1 MSRRAFI
8 ALSLSA
14 PLWGSRSNDADDV
27 TKGTKTMST
36 TTNKAYNATR
46 DGQVAMA
53 HDAAS
58 RAPAFQMNKIIK
70 SKGGI
75 GWSDDMI
82 ASADPVLLRSIKED
96 LLEEYN
102 AIISRP

>member
-1 MSRRAFI
+1 
-8 ALSLSA
+8 
-14 PLWGSRSNDADDV
+14 
-27 TKGTKTMST
+27 MST
-36 TTNKAYNATR
+36 TKSKAYNATR
-46 DGQVAMA
+46 DGQMAMA
-53 HDAAS
+53 HDASS
-58 RAPAFQMNKIIK
+58 RAPAFQMNNIIK

-102 AIISRP
+102 SLVSQKETNATE

>member
-1 MSRRAFI
+1 MS
-8 ALSLSA
+8 
-14 PLWGSRSNDADDV
+14 
-27 TKGTKTMST
+27 TMS
-36 TTNKAYNATR
+36 KAYNATR
-46 DGQVAMA
+46 EGQVAMA

-58 RAPAFQMNKIIK
+58 RAPAFHMNKIIK
-70 SKGGI
+70 AKGGI

-102 AIISRP
+102 SLMTKAAK

>member
-1 MSRRAFI
+1 M
-8 ALSLSA
+8 
-14 PLWGSRSNDADDV
+14 N
-27 TKGTKTMST
+27 T

-46 DGQVAMA
+46 DGQMAMA

-58 RAPAFQMNKIIK
+58 RATAFQMNNIIK

-82 ASADPVLLRSIKED
+82 ASAEPILLSSIKENMV
-96 LLEEYN
+96 EEYN
-102 AIISRP
+102 SLVTPKATKPAE